1 MAGKIMLLALPL
13 FIYVGLRLSTAIAK
27 ATKSSRFPISK
38 KNALII
44 VFAVILWFYLWPIT
58 LKVYHL
64 NGNFQDLFV
73 YSPQLH
79 WQDYLVLFP
88 SWCGLIIMGE
98 IFPYFLV
105 LDIFTGVRR
114 LKIFFSRKKESDKK
128 QPERLW
134 MSYLK
139 VGIALFFFFYVGIRT
154 YLDTSHVR
162 ISTSEVAIENL
173 PKEFQGLRLC
183 LFGDIHVDRYTQG
196 KKLDK
201 LRNTLQTGN
210 QDLIFFTGDLISKGR
225 DYINQALNAVCNPK
239 GKLASTAC
247 MGDHDYWTAPG
258 LIPREMEKCGW
269 KFLQN
274 QHHLI
279 TYKGHRILVTGITYV
294 YSQPISFYELERLL
308 ANAPKAD
315 LKIMIVH
322 QPREFLVEAAA
333 KYGYHLFLGGHTHG
347 GEIVTHFF
355 GIPFSP
361 GLKETRYCWGHH
373 RYKGLQVVITNG
385 IGRTLAALRYH
396 APAEITKLVLVKKD
410 LLQNR

>member
-1 MAGKIMLLALPL
+1 MAVKIMLLALPL
-13 FIYVGLRLSTAIAK
+13 YIYVGLRLSTAIAK

-38 KNALII
+38 KTARII

-58 LKVYHL
+58 LKVYQL

-73 YSPQLH
+73 YSPQLL

-105 LDIFTGVRR
+105 FDIFTGVSR
-114 LKIFFSRKKESDKK
+114 LKIFSSRKKQSDKK
-128 QPERLW
+128 HPERLW
-134 MSYLK
+134 LSYLK
-139 VGIALFFFFYVGIRT
+139 VGIALFFLFYVGIRT

-173 PKEFQGLRLC
+173 PKELQGLRLC
-183 LFGDIHVDRYTQG
+183 LFGDIHVNRYIQG

-201 LRNTLQTGN
+201 LRNTLQTEN
-210 QDLIFFTGDLISKGR
+210 QDLIFFTGDLISNGP
-225 DYINQALNAVCNPK
+225 DYINQALNAICNPK
-239 GKLASTAC
+239 GALATAC
-247 MGDHDYWTAPG
+247 MGDHDYWTAPD

-279 TYKGHRILVTGITYV
+279 TYKGHRILVTGITYI
-294 YSQPISFYELERLL
+294 YSRRTSIYELEKLL
-308 ANAPKAD
+308 ENAPKAD

-322 QPREFLVEAAA
+322 QPREFIVKTAA

-347 GEIVTHFF
+347 GEIVNHFF

-361 GLKETRYCWGHH
+361 GLLETRYCWGHH

-385 IGRTLAALRYH
+385 IGRTLTALRYH
-396 APAEITKLVLVKKD
+396 APAEITKLILVG
-410 LLQNR
+410 Q